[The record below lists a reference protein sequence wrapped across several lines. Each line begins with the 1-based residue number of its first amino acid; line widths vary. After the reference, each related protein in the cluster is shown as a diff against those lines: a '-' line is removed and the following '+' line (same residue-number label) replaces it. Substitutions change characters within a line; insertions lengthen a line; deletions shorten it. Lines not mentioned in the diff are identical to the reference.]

1 MLQEIRRLTDV
12 FFNEL
17 IEIRR
22 HLHAHPELSKQ
33 EFRTAEYIAGLLKQW
48 GIEYQDGIAGTGV
61 VGLIRGKEPH
71 SRNIALRADMDALP
85 IREKNDLPY
94 KSLNPGVMHACGHDV
109 HMTCLLG
116 TARILQEI
124 RHSFTGSVRLIFQPT
139 EESYPGGAKPMIEA
153 GVLKNPDSALI
164 LGQHVY
170 PELEAGKIGLKAG
183 KYMAS
188 TDEIFLTVKGRGGHA
203 AVPDRLIDP
212 VLIAAHIV
220 VALQQIVSRNASPVI
235 PTVLSFGR
243 IHSEGRTNIVP
254 DEVKIEGIMRT
265 FNEEWR
271 EEIKQRIRHMAS
283 TMAEAMG
290 GSCDVFID
298 PGYPFLVNDETLTQ
312 KVKER
317 AVEYLGKDNVA
328 DLEMRMTAEDFAYFA
343 REIPGCFYR
352 LGIRN
357 ESQGIVSNLHSAT
370 FNVDEESIRTGTGLM
385 AWLAFSE
392 LMNP

>member
-1 MLQEIRRLTDV
+1 
-12 FFNEL
+12 
-17 IEIRR
+17 
-22 HLHAHPELSKQ
+22 
-33 EFRTAEYIAGLLKQW
+33 
-48 GIEYQDGIAGTGV
+48 
-61 VGLIRGKEPH
+61 
-71 SRNIALRADMDALP
+71 
-85 IREKNDLPY
+85 
-94 KSLNPGVMHACGHDV
+94 
-109 HMTCLLG
+109 
-116 TARILQEI
+116 
-124 RHSFTGSVRLIFQPT
+124 
-139 EESYPGGAKPMIEA
+139 MIEA
-153 GVLKNPDSALI
+153 GVLKNPDSAFI
-164 LGQHVY
+164 HGQHVY

-254 DEVKIEGIMRT
+254 DEVKVEGIMRT

-271 EEIKQRIRHMAS
+271 DEIKQRIRHMAS

-312 KVKER
+312 KIKER
-317 AVEYLGKDNVA
+317 AVEYLGKENVA

-392 LMNP
+392 LMNQ